1 MPIHFNSFI
10 PNNDKTLIE
19 NLFSN
24 MMMKYIQN
32 PENILASTDKRFL
45 MFTSYIRETNSN
57 EVIGK
62 AVITEKF
69 EPNTLEI
76 IDVDITIKND
86 NATILHFEEKL
97 EQSSEAN
104 EYYNVVSE
112 EGSHFQ
118 IETVNRH
125 LLDSENLENTEQK
138 VYLSAFPFKLDIY
151 DTEDEMNKALG
162 FSEPIKIKDTDMY
175 IHGYST
181 NMMAVGGM
189 LTGQLDEPSSF
200 IIGIIEDYKDITVNI
215 ADIDSSFTII
225 YIKTEIGIL
234 PVVAHRANFDLNR
247 LQKGNILVMLAD
259 VKADFE
265 R

>member
-32 PENILASTDKRFL
+32 PENISASTDKRFL

-138 VYLSAFPFKLDIY
+138 VYLSAFPFKY
-151 DTEDEMNKALG
+151 RG
-162 FSEPIKIKDTDMY
+162 
-175 IHGYST
+175 
-181 NMMAVGGM
+181 
-189 LTGQLDEPSSF
+189 
-200 IIGIIEDYKDITVNI
+200 
-215 ADIDSSFTII
+215 
-225 YIKTEIGIL
+225 
-234 PVVAHRANFDLNR
+234 
-247 LQKGNILVMLAD
+247 
-259 VKADFE
+259 
-265 R
+265 